1 MIWCGLDIATEF
13 SEALSS
19 RFDNSSGDAH
29 TSIPDVYFLSSQ
41 STHSLCLSL
50 IDDCVGGIPDS
61 HILAIPDGDDAKN
74 LAVCETIYTWLK
86 DNNAQRGS
94 LLINIGGGALCDVG
108 GFCAST
114 YLRGIEFWNIPTTLL
129 AMVDASVGGK
139 TGINLG
145 HFKNFIGTFSQASHI
160 FITPHWLKTLPENE
174 ILSGWAE
181 VVKHGLLSGGK
192 AWAQVQQPIPN
203 TNDYQAW
210 LSILE
215 WNIKVKSRIITADF
229 EEKGQRKL
237 LNLGHTIGHA
247 LESLRLDQSMSIPHG
262 YAIAWGL
269 VMETALAIPLS
280 PQREAT
286 GTLHQQLKT
295 IVEGLYT
302 PIHFGQND
310 IPILM
315 NYIRADKKNHHENLL
330 FSMAFAPGDCDFN
343 LAVSAE
349 AVIQVL
355 NDYVGNQN

>member
-19 RFDNSSGDAH
+19 RFDNISDANIA
-29 TSIPDVYFLSSQ
+29 SKSDVFFLCSQ

-50 IDDCVGGIPDS
+50 IDDCVGGIPES
-61 HILAIPDGDDAKN
+61 HILSIPDGEDAKN
-74 LAVCETIYTWLK
+74 LTICETIYIWLK
-86 DNNAQRGS
+86 DNNAQRSS

-108 GFCAST
+108 AFCAST

-145 HFKNFIGTFSQASHI
+145 HYKNYIGTFSQATHI

-174 ILSGWAE
+174 ILSGWGE
-181 VVKHGLLSGGK
+181 VIKHGILLGGK
-192 AWAQVQQPIPN
+192 AWTQVQQPIPN
-203 TNDYQAW
+203 THDHQVW

-215 WNIKVKSRIITADF
+215 WNIKIKSRIVTADF

-237 LNLGHTIGHA
+237 LNLGHSIGHA
-247 LESLRLDQSMSIPHG
+247 LESFSLNQEKSIPHG

-269 VMETALAIPLS
+269 VMESALAIQSS

-286 GTLHQQLKT
+286 ESLHQNLKT
-295 IVEGLYT
+295 MIQKLFT
-302 PIHFGQND
+302 PIHFSQDN
-310 IPILM
+310 IPALM
-315 NYIRADKKNHHENLL
+315 NYIRADKKNNHEKLL
-330 FSMAFAPGDCDFN
+330 FSMAFAPGECDYN
-343 LAVSAE
+343 IVVSPE
-349 AVIQVL
+349 AIIQVL
-355 NDYVGNQN
+355 NDYVSHRD

>member
-19 RFDNSSGDAH
+19 RFDSNGNDTIASK
-29 TSIPDVYFLSSQ
+29 PDVFFLCSQ
-41 STHSLCLSL
+41 STHSLCLSF

-61 HILAIPDGDDAKN
+61 NILAIPDGDDAKN
-74 LAVCETIYTWLK
+74 LTVCETIYTWLK
-86 DNNAQRGS
+86 DNNAQRSS

-114 YLRGIEFWNIPTTLL
+114 YLRGLEFWNIPTTLL

-145 HFKNFIGTFSQASHI
+145 HFKNFIGTFSQAAHI
-160 FITPHWLKTLPENE
+160 FITPHWLKTLPEIE

-181 VVKHGLLSGGK
+181 VVKHGILSGGK
-192 AWAQVQQPIPN
+192 AWVHVQQPIPN
-203 TNDYQAW
+203 TNDHQAW

-215 WNIKVKSRIITADF
+215 WNIKVKSRIVTADF

-247 LESLRLDQSMSIPHG
+247 LESLSLDQSKPLPHG
-262 YAIAWGL
+262 VAIAWGL
-269 VMETALAIPLS
+269 LMESDLAIQLS
-280 PQREAT
+280 PQKEAT
-286 GTLHQQLKT
+286 AALYQQLKT

-302 PIHFGQND
+302 PIDFGQND
-310 IPILM
+310 IPVLM

-330 FSMAFAPGDCDFN
+330 FSMAYAPGDCDYN
-343 LAVSAE
+343 ITVSHE

-355 NDYVGNQN
+355 NNYVGNPN